1 MNRNQR
7 FLVALSGTEHD
18 ADLLEYA
25 GSLARQ
31 KIGREY
37 RFVHVD
43 VASRDIAPSQGVPAS
58 DALAPRLERMIDE
71 RFGVP
76 PQGVLMSSHVL
87 AGERVDALLEFATRS
102 RSDVIL
108 LGHRGD
114 RSGQRSLAR
123 RLAMIAPASVWLVP
137 EGAPQTTKTILA
149 PVDFSEHSVDSLEVA
164 TSMAAMTR
172 ARRCLALHVYFDP
185 STVRYPEH
193 VAAVRAREE
202 EAFGEFLAG
211 VDTHSIP
218 IDKRIEEGPFPSRTI
233 LRVAQDEAVDLIV
246 MNTRGRSR
254 AAAVLLG
261 SVTTQVMVESPVA
274 VLAVKHFG
282 AAMGLFQALKD
293 SHFWQRPIPKSN

>member
-18 ADLLEYA
+18 AALLAYA
-25 GSLARQ
+25 GSLANQR
-31 KIGREY
+31 IGREY
-37 RFVHVD
+37 RFVHVE
-43 VASRDIAPSQGVPAS
+43 VAQRAAAAPQGVPAS
-58 DALAPRLERMIDE
+58 DALAPRLERLIDE
-71 RFGVP
+71 HFGVP
-76 PQGVLMSSHVL
+76 PPGVLTASHIL

-102 RSDVIL
+102 RTDVIL
-108 LGHRGD
+108 LGHRSD

-123 RLAMIAPASVWLVP
+123 RMAMIAPASVWLVP
-137 EGAPQTTKTILA
+137 EGAPLSTQTILA

-164 TSMAAMTR
+164 TSLAAMTR
-172 ARRCLALHVYFDP
+172 APRCLALHVYFDS
-185 STVRYPEH
+185 STIRYPEH
-193 VAAVRAREE
+193 VAALRGQEE
-202 EAFGEFLAG
+202 EAFGKFLAG
-211 VDTHSIP
+211 VDSHGIP

-233 LRVAQDEAVDLIV
+233 LRIAQDEGVDLIV

-261 SVTTQVMVESPVA
+261 SVTTQVMTESPVA